1 MAYYF
6 FAKIGIL
13 SPKSWFRGGIS
24 VVEEARVIQSVTV
37 HKGDEQQKFA
47 VGEEVNGEVVIEIVD
62 KSTVGTIEFD
72 LLNEDGE
79 TIFTIEKLACQVEWK
94 TIAVDGPVEEVSA

>member
-1 MAYYF
+1 
-6 FAKIGIL
+6 
-13 SPKSWFRGGIS
+13 
-24 VVEEARVIQSVTV
+24 VVDTARVIQSVTV
-37 HKGDEQQKFA
+37 YRGEEEQTFA
-47 VGEEVNGEVVIEIVD
+47 VGEEVNGEAVIEIVD
-62 KSTVGTIEFD
+62 KSTVGTIEFY